1 MLTFRFS
8 ILFLLY
14 NNLFAIDEVD
24 AGGEVGEGG
33 DAEADAGEGVD
44 LGLGEVAVGGD

>member
-1 MLTFRFS
+1 MIYYDLS
-8 ILFLLY
+8 
-14 NNLFAIDEVD
+14 AVDEVD

-44 LGLGEVAVGGD
+44 LGTAEIAVGVD